1 MAAYI
6 TTRLYARNLG
16 LVALAAVG
24 AIAVMAAEHDLHR
37 VDPPFAAFAFVVL
50 LGAVGTSLRLV
61 TPRRW
66 LALFGVAGGF
76 GLVTQSVGV
85 AVGAWSYPSGYG
97 FVFFAFGFGSLT
109 IYGVAT
115 LIAHALVPRRLHR
128 PWLGPLLVLLP
139 ALMVAYGARGYV
151 SHLSFVAYYAFL
163 VLFALFYSLL
173 ARTQTIVAIMLAGA
187 AFGAFAETLG
197 ARSTLWRF
205 AGPLPPAWL
214 VLGSWP
220 LEALLHVGFSALLAR
235 GHFELPILRTTE
247 RPIFVRQPD
256 HALAPN
262 AANSRVIVRR
272 AGGDNS
278 GDRDDKRALLDRAID
293 DSGFL
298 ARLES
303 ARVASGKAA
312 ADFKVVIKPNFMF
325 MYSKADH
332 STYTDPELVEHLI
345 DRIVA
350 RGFAN
355 VTVVEAQSCYGNEF
369 ERRDVQHVAQYVGY
383 RQSNYRVVDLT
394 AEKVPYT
401 FPPPLGVH
409 SVGPTWRD
417 ADFRVSFA
425 KNKTHTWAVYT
436 LTIKNI
442 YGALA
447 EQNKLL
453 EYHNKRE
460 IYYPTIDML
469 LALPVHFGFIDAYYS
484 SDGPFGIFANK
495 HPKATKTILAGANLL
510 AVDWV
515 GATLMGVDPMASRY
529 MQLAVQAFGA
539 PAPQL
544 DGDGTPYADWV
555 NVPDAL
561 MTGVDAA
568 EELYGFTNTMF
579 ALMDRMDAV
588 FPRRRHS
595 LGWRIVRALL
605 EPLRQRVMVV
615 PLDDAGQPDRQL
627 R

>member
-1 MAAYI
+1 MAVYI

-16 LVALAAVG
+16 LLALAAAAAV
-24 AIAVMAAEHDLHR
+24 AVMAAEHDLHR
-37 VDPPFAAFAFVVL
+37 VDLPFAGFALVVL
-50 LGAVGTSLRLV
+50 LGAIGASLRLV

-66 LALFGVAGGF
+66 ATLFAIAGAF
-76 GLVTQSVGV
+76 GLATQSVGV
-85 AVGAWSYPSGYG
+85 RVGAWSYPSGYG

-115 LIAHALVPRRLHR
+115 VIAHALVPRSLHR
-128 PWLGPLLVLLP
+128 PWLGPLVVLVP
-139 ALMVAYGARGYV
+139 ALIVAYGGRAYV
-151 SHLSFVAYYAFL
+151 SHSSFVAYYAFL

-187 AFGAFAETLG
+187 AFGTFAELLG
-197 ARSTLWRF
+197 AHSTLWRF
-205 AGPLPPAWL
+205 SGPLPPLWL
-214 VLGSWP
+214 LAGSWP
-220 LEALLHVGFSALLAR
+220 LESLLHVGLSALLAR
-235 GHFELPILRTTE
+235 DHFELPILRTTE
-247 RPIFVRQPD
+247 RHTFTPRPA
-256 HALAPN
+256 HAMAPTP
-262 AANSRVIVRR
+262 ANSRVVVRR
-272 AGGDNS
+272 ADA
-278 GDRDDKRALLDRAID
+278 DDDDKLALLDRAID

-303 ARVASGKAA
+303 ARAAGGKAA
-312 ADFKVVIKPNFMF
+312 ADFKIVIKPNFMF

-350 RGFAN
+350 RGFTN
-355 VTVVEAQSCYGNEF
+355 VTIVEAQSCYGNEF
-369 ERRDVQHVAQYVGY
+369 EARGVVQVATYVGY
-383 RQSNYRVVDLT
+383 RQSSYRVVDLT
-394 AEKVPYT
+394 AEKVPHT
-401 FPPPLGVH
+401 FPPPLGAH

-460 IYYPTIDML
+460 IYAPTINML
-469 LALPVHFGFIDAYYS
+469 QEFPVHFGFIDAFYS
-484 SDGPFGIFANK
+484 SDGPFGIFASR
-495 HPKATKTILAGANLL
+495 HPKATKTIVAGENLL

-515 GATLMGVDPMASRY
+515 GAQLMGRAPMASRY
-529 MQLAVQAFGA
+529 MQLAVQAFGQ
-539 PAPQL
+539 PTPQL

-561 MTGVDAA
+561 MTTVDAA
-568 EELYGFTNTMF
+568 EELYGFTNTFF

-588 FPRRRHS
+588 FPRRRHG
-595 LGWRIVRALL
+595 LGFRIVRALL
-605 EPLRQRVMVV
+605 EPLRQRVMMV
-615 PLDDAGQPDRQL
+615 PLDADGRPDRRL